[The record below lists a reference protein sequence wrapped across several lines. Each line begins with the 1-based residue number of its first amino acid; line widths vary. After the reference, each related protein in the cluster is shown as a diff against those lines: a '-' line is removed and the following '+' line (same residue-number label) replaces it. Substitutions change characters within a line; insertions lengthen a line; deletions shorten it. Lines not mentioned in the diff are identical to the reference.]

1 MSEVSLKI
9 IVAGTEYPLRLK
21 NEDVANVRDAAELIN
36 SKVAEFDKN
45 YSVKDKKDVLAMVML
60 QLVSQLLQ
68 QDKTKSE
75 ELIKLQ
81 SLLDELNQMV
91 RSHQEK
97 ISQ

>member
-9 IVAGTEYPLRLK
+9 NVAGIEYPLRLK
-21 NEDVANVRDAAELIN
+21 QEDTDNVQRAAKLIN
-36 SKVAEFDKN
+36 EKIAEFEAN
-45 YSVKDKKDVLAMVML
+45 YSVKEKKDVLAMVML

-68 QDKTKSE
+68 QDKQKSE
-75 ELIKLQ
+75 ELTKLQ

-91 RSHQEK
+91 RVHQEK